1 MPSVLTVRLNDIPGL
16 VLYTDHTGNERHLRR
31 RERKKRESPNV
42 CGEWSVV
49 GWPKAFT
56 TGQRP
61 ALLWPVR
68 AEMGVVGGFSL

>member
-1 MPSVLTVRLNDIPGL
+1 MTVRLNDKTEIE
-16 VLYTDHTGNERHLRR
+16 LYTDHTGNERHLRWK
-31 RERKKRESPNV
+31 ERKKESKCV
-42 CGEWSVV
+42 RGESSAG

-68 AEMGVVGGFSL
+68 AEVGVVGGFSL

>member
-1 MPSVLTVRLNDIPGL
+1 MLTVRLNDITAIA
-16 VLYTDHTGNERHLRR
+16 LYTNHTGNERHLRW
-31 RERKKRESPNV
+31 RERKKERVSNV
-42 CGEWSVV
+42 CVDLSVG

-68 AEMGVVGGFSL
+68 AEVGVVGSFSL